1 MDKEKISA
9 IIKKGS
15 GITGASIGAGIGFMA
30 GGPLLAAAAGGIGVA
45 VEHALSE
52 VANRILSN
60 REQARVGAT
69 AQTAIFHIK
78 LLQDLGKKVRDD
90 DFFDGERSSAEEVFE
105 GCLLAAKN
113 SHEEKKSIYLGYLFA
128 NISFRED
135 VDKHQANRLISVAN
149 QLTYGQLCLLSILS
163 NKEEYSL
170 KKGNFRNVKLT
181 FKQVVVIQE
190 IFAME
195 NSGLIICEGQHTPG
209 LTDVNPSIVR
219 VQGIGLAL
227 YDLMFLKIIPKEDR
241 DELAAHI
248 SA

>member
-1 MDKEKISA
+1 MDKEKILA

-15 GITGASIGAGIGFMA
+15 GITGASLGAGIGFMA

-45 VEHALSE
+45 VEHALFE
-52 VANRILSN
+52 VANRILSD

-69 AQTAIFHIK
+69 AQTAISHIK

-149 QLTYGQLCLLSILS
+149 QLTYGQLCLLSILN

-170 KKGNFRNVKLT
+170 RKGNFRNVQLT

-190 IFAME
+190 IFSME

-209 LTDVNPSIVR
+209 LTDVNPSVVR

-227 YDLMFLKIIPKEDR
+227 YDLMLLKIIPKEDR